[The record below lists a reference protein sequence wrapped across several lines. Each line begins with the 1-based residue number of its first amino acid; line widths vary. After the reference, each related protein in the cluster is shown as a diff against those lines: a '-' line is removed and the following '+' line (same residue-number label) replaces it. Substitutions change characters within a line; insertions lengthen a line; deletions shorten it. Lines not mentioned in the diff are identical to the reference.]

1 LGDQHSYIPLQHLE
15 GGWSRFPV
23 PVAAFA
29 YAWGLAATESIIADS
44 GMYGLE
50 RFFDHFSNNTAVEPA
65 LREAFQANYADVE
78 RTTVDY
84 LRRTYAQ

>member
-1 LGDQHSYIPLQHLE
+1 MVQISCSGRGFCLRLGSSSH
-15 GGWSRFPV
+15 R
-23 PVAAFA
+23 
-29 YAWGLAATESIIADS
+29 SIIANS

-50 RFFDHFSNNTAVEPA
+50 RFFDHFSNDTAVEPA

-78 RTTVDY
+78 RNTVDY